1 VTLSNAALGSTV
13 TVSTTETT
21 VLSWHLQAK
30 PAWATVTPDSGGAT
44 PAGMTITLTADT
56 TGLSYGEHSG
66 TVRIASASDTATL
79 VIKLHYLAP
88 VSPDTLAVSL
98 DTLTVTDTSPSGT
111 VSVSTNAPLGLAWHV
126 AAQPAWTI
134 VSPISGSATQAGQTV
149 TVTAN
154 TTGLAY
160 GNHVGSVVLA
170 SAGDTATLVVKLH
183 YPTPPLRL
191 VGIDQFLSSSFAG
204 WVAVDASGQLYEDRG
219 TGSWSATSRLSGT
232 PVALTTDVLHGDV
245 LVLMQNGDLYAGNF
259 RNNVWP
265 PQLVTNVAAGA
276 PSALRRH

>member
-1 VTLSNAALGSTV
+1 MQNGDLYAGNFRNNVWPPQLVTN
-13 TVSTTETT
+13 
-21 VLSWHLQAK
+21 
-30 PAWATVTPDSGGAT
+30 
-44 PAGMTITLTADT
+44 
-56 TGLSYGEHSG
+56 
-66 TVRIASASDTATL
+66 
-79 VIKLHYLAP
+79 
-88 VSPDTLAVSL
+88 
-98 DTLTVTDTSPSGT
+98 
-111 VSVSTNAPLGLAWHV
+111 V
-126 AAQPAWTI
+126 AAGAP
-134 VSPISGSATQAGQTV
+134 SAT
-149 TVTAN
+149 
-154 TTGLAY
+154 
-160 GNHVGSVVLA
+160 
-170 SAGDTATLVVKLH
+170 
-183 YPTPPLRL
+183 L